1 MKRSEVRTYIPKSEK
16 KFFMEARRRNCLL
29 RSLKRI
35 AQNNKNNLSITI
47 NNVES
52 HNLHMFTIDNLPS
65 MLCSI
70 LDSRRK

>member
-16 KFFMEARRRNCLL
+16 KFFMEVRRRNCSL

-47 NNVES
+47 NIF
-52 HNLHMFTIDNLPS
+52 LLP
-65 MLCSI
+65 LEYKLFEVVTHQI
-70 LDSRRK
+70 T